1 MMEFPVNPAD
11 YPRYI
16 FLDTQ
21 SNPMALYK
29 PFQYIPN
36 LSGEVYID
44 LIGMVLGS
52 EVETKVSIPIIDFLS
67 GRFVP
72 VLNVSQLRQLVGSFQ
87 ALDSNV
93 LFGGSF
99 PNIPQIVE
107 PITDSNIE
115 ENPPIIEA

>member
-1 MMEFPVNPAD
+1 MEFPTNPAD

-21 SNPMALYK
+21 SEPMALYK

-36 LSGEVYID
+36 LSGDVFID

-52 EVETKVSIPIIDFLS
+52 ESETKVSVPIIDFLS

-99 PNIPQIVE
+99 PNIPPVIESIE
-107 PITDSNIE
+107 PS
-115 ENPPIIEA
+115 PIIEESPIPEV